1 MGEKLDRWR
10 LERATKA
17 AQKKFQKVQELTE
30 RLRMGKGEKRGL
42 VKRLL
47 WGAGYKR
54 VRIIEK

>member
-17 AQKKFQKVQELTE
+17 AQKKFQKVAELTE

>member
-54 VRIIEK
+54 VRIIER

>member
-10 LERATKA
+10 LERATRI
-17 AQKKFQKVQELTE
+17 AQKKFNKIQTLTE
-30 RLRMGKGEKRGL
+30 RLRMGKGEKRGFI
-42 VKRLL
+42 KRLL

>member
-10 LERATKA
+10 LERATRI
-17 AQKKFQKVQELTE
+17 AQKKFMRVQELTE

-42 VKRLL
+42 IKRLL

>member
-17 AQKKFQKVQELTE
+17 AQKKFQRVQELTE